1 LTCLLWKEINC
12 SLSLTFSTKT
22 SILQASL
29 PVVQDGETIDD
40 SKDILTK
47 ENKDVN
53 VWDEEW

>member
-1 LTCLLWKEINC
+1 MEKKTYIVPELFAVTLN
-12 SLSLTFSTKT
+12 TKT

-29 PVVQDGETIDD
+29 PVVQDGGTIDD
-40 SKDILTK
+40 PSQILTK